1 MLENSNYSRARRS
14 SDLSCSRIN
23 YTQSILRG
31 SALKKY
37 REVLVACKQLEKELA
52 EDEWDIGK
60 LAGLSTEDF
69 WTWANTDTKAYDRHP
84 FLARDK
90 CVNFE
95 RELWFEFG
103 KCMWRKNRSVY
114 QYHMKYICNDTVKPF
129 KVKFPR
135 YAERV
140 I

>member
-1 MLENSNYSRARRS
+1 M
-14 SDLSCSRIN
+14 
-23 YTQSILRG
+23 
-31 SALKKY
+31 
-37 REVLVACKQLEKELA
+37 EKELA

-69 WTWANTDTKAYDRHP
+69 WTWANTDTKGYDRHP

-140 I
+140 RYTHDLAKHLPPPSTKGESAEADNWTFRNQELMVI